1 MPKPVVHYD
10 PDKYV
15 NIQVGYSAFVTP
27 FDHPGEDVSNTKTVI
42 TSPVRTYDQSTGEFE
57 TLNTIYKPKY
67 IS

>member
-10 PDKYV
+10 PNKYV
-15 NIQVGYSAFVTP
+15 NVQVGHSAFVTP

-42 TSPVRTYDQSTGEFE
+42 TSPVRSYNKETGEFE
-57 TLNTIYKPKY
+57 TLNTIYKPRY